1 MSEKTNLYLPMSFWS
16 SILATL
22 DMKIENL
29 SRTYGFGQVNLSL
42 IIHNGKVI
50 EIYLTD
56 EARIRGL
63 LEKFETVLIPTKKN
77 KAHPMIIKNE
87 ITGIDNLSKV

>member
-29 SRTYGFGQVNLSL
+29 SKTYGFGQINLSL
-42 IIHNGKVI
+42 IVHNGKVS

-56 EARIRGL
+56 EVRIRGMV
-63 LEKFETVLIPTKKN
+63 EKFQTTLIPTKKN
-77 KAHPMIIKNE
+77 KAHPLIV
-87 ITGIDNLSKV
+87 GDNDTAD